1 MQNEEG
7 QMVDLYVPRN
17 SATNRI
23 ITAKDHAS
31 VQINIG
37 HVDENGLYDGRFT
50 TFALSGFIRAQ
61 ATLGLFPLRLCC
73 GHESVDVDAW
83 ESCYVDYVE
92 VMHSSATAPNSTDS
106 PTPTPPTPP
115 TPYATFERDGTK
127 PIAPATPRLIRHRL
141 SPPPAAPVV
150 VGSKSFRVGRYY
162 AVMMAR
168 CHGAAGVRARWPAGA
183 LAGAFLDVAL
193 VWACLCAAAGAS
205 AASRLLALFGL
216 RLPCTCARPHLPCL
230 LGFLCCYPSR
240 ALASVLSSLRS
251 HFPFAAHDHGGDD
264 DDSSSEEEAEPV
276 GGEEEPVDGDLKQE
290 VVEERDARA
299 ALQRELEKER
309 SAAASA
315 AEEAMAMILR
325 LQKEKSALEIEA
337 HQQRRTAD
345 ERCAFY
351 EDEVEELRDIVL
363 VREREARAL
372 QKEVDAYRRLLGLA
386 TEDDDDDDEMVT
398 PHSTMLEG
406 EPSSSRSVN
415 TNCRNF
421 GMPQLGNDSVFSF
434 KTPILSQ
441 DLVLPIHVDHVK
453 GINEDKLS
461 VDTSGKVPMVE
472 LEPEVHSCE
481 DDGAETVE
489 ILSLSAGTLDKDG
502 DVEVVAAV
510 DTKPAEE
517 LPDEFQEVEC
527 GAINKI
533 DRDFAGSES
542 DANIYDVHVVDDIC
556 FSTEAKGLIGRSFS
570 DATMQAEKLQ
580 NRVAADELLGR
591 SLSAIKG
598 AQDKIKL
605 AASERK
611 QSLQLQLLEDI
622 ANQLQEIKDAAE
634 TGRRLHCAS
643 PKNSKKS

>member
-1 MQNEEG
+1 
-7 QMVDLYVPRN
+7 
-17 SATNRI
+17 
-23 ITAKDHAS
+23 
-31 VQINIG
+31 
-37 HVDENGLYDGRFT
+37 
-50 TFALSGFIRAQ
+50 
-61 ATLGLFPLRLCC
+61 
-73 GHESVDVDAW
+73 
-83 ESCYVDYVE
+83 
-92 VMHSSATAPNSTDS
+92 
-106 PTPTPPTPP
+106 
-115 TPYATFERDGTK
+115 
-127 PIAPATPRLIRHRL
+127 
-141 SPPPAAPVV
+141 
-150 VGSKSFRVGRYY
+150 
-162 AVMMAR
+162 MAR
-168 CHGAAGVRARWPAGA
+168 CYGAAGVRVQWPAGA

-193 VWACLCAAAGAS
+193 VWACLCAAAVAS

-240 ALASVLSSLRS
+240 ALTSVISSLRS
-251 HFPFAAHDHGGDD
+251 HFPFADHDRGGDD
-264 DDSSSEEEAEPV
+264 DDSSSEEEAEPG
-276 GGEEEPVDGDLKQE
+276 GGEEELVDGDLKRE
-290 VVEERDARA
+290 AVGERDVRA

-315 AEEAMAMILR
+315 AEEAMSMILR
-325 LQKEKSALEIEA
+325 LQKEKSVLEIEA

-434 KTPILSQ
+434 KTPISTQ

-453 GINEDKLS
+453 GINEDRLS
-461 VDTSGKVPMVE
+461 VDTSGKVPMVG

-481 DDGAETVE
+481 DDGA
-489 ILSLSAGTLDKDG
+489 AGTLDKHG

-510 DTKPAEE
+510 DTKPAQE
-517 LPDEFQEVEC
+517 LPDEFQEVDC

-533 DRDFAGSES
+533 GCDFAGSES

-622 ANQLQEIKDAAE
+622 ANQLQEIKDEAE